1 MQQLKQADGNQYRA
15 QLKASERGPL
25 FLSGNYV
32 DMVVEGGGDWNGGW
46 ISESPICGCAKY
58 AVLSLIKWM
67 NFLSSYLIFN
77 VHSFV
82 HNPVYV

>member
-32 DMVVEGGGDWNGGW
+32 DMVVEGGEIGMGVGLANRR
-46 ISESPICGCAKY
+46 Y
-58 AVLSLIKWM
+58 AAVRSMPSYRLLSG
-67 NFLSSYLIFN
+67 
-77 VHSFV
+77 
-82 HNPVYV
+82 